1 MGINL
6 QLLREKIKAANIQ
19 PEQLAERIGMNRATY
34 YRKMKAG
41 GIKFTI
47 GEIQALMQTLELSRE
62 EAAIIFFADEV
73 A

>member
-6 QLLREKIKAANIQ
+6 NLLREKIKAANIQ
-19 PEQLAERIGMNRATY
+19 PEQLAEQIGMNRATY

-47 GEIQALMQTLELSRE
+47 GEIQALIKTLELSRE
-62 EAAIIFFADEV
+62 EAAIIFFAEEV